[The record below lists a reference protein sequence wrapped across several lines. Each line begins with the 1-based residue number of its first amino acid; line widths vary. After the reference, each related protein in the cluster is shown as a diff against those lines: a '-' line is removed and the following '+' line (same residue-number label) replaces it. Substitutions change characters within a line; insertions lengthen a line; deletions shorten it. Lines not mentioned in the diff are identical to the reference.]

1 MKKILALVLAGIML
15 LSAVSCVKTG
25 TEGDTTAADTGAST
39 PKEYVDPYK
48 DITDYDELSA
58 AIYEDV
64 LGEFY
69 TAYEAAK
76 AATTLSERWALMAIA
91 EAKLM
96 ETALFLPLTSNG
108 GNYAISKVVP
118 NTITSA
124 LWGNDS
130 YRYHNALVA
139 TTPLTSAHRDEI
151 KAAWA
156 EKKGTGTFD
165 AWVKAYLADKG
176 YALKDTYT
184 LSYSSDPQTW
194 DVLATSRAADSEAI
208 VNTYDGLY
216 EYDAE
221 NRLMPALAES
231 YTKGTDANG
240 KTTYTFKIRAG
251 QVWVDAQGNKVAD
264 VKADDFVAGMQHM
277 MDAMGGLEYLV
288 EGIIVNATE
297 YIYGDITDFSQVGVK
312 AVDDTTLV
320 YTLEYDCS
328 FFMTMLGYGV
338 FAPMSRSYYV
348 SKGGQFGADYNPEDE
363 NYTYGLSPDTIAYC
377 GPYTVTANTPE
388 SSIVFS
394 ANNSY
399 WNKDNISIKT
409 IKWMY
414 NDGQVITKAYDDFKA
429 GVLDGCGLNPST
441 LTIAKSEGT
450 YANNIYVSATD
461 ATSFGAFFNVNR
473 AIYANKND
481 DTKAISPKAENTA
494 EQTRSIA
501 ALRNVHFRRAL
512 SFALDRGA
520 YNAQTVG
527 DDLKLTSLRNTYTPG
542 TFVCLEEQVTVK
554 INGTDKTYPA
564 GTYYGKIMQDQID
577 ADGVKIKVWDPQAD
591 GGIGS
596 SDGFDGWYN
605 TANAVEELNKAIAEL
620 AEQGIVIS
628 AEKPIYVDLPSYTGH
643 ESYKNRGLSLKA
655 SIEKALG
662 GKVIINLVDC
672 PKSIEWYNAGYY
684 TNAGSEANYD
694 IYDVSG
700 WGPDYGDPQ
709 TYLDTFLPDYAG
721 YMVKCIGIF

>member
-1 MKKILALVLAGIML
+1 MRKILALVLAAIML

-25 TEGDTTAADTGAST
+25 PDTESTEAGTA
-39 PKEYVDPYK
+39 KEYVDPYK

-58 AIYEDV
+58 ALYDEI

-96 ETALFLPLTSNG
+96 ESGVFLPLTTNG

-165 AWVKAYLADKG
+165 AWVRAYLADKG

-184 LSYSSDPQTW
+184 LGYSSDPQTW

-221 NRLMPALAES
+221 NRLMPALATSSE
-231 YTKGTDANG
+231 KGTDANG
-240 KTTYTFKIRAG
+240 KTTYTFKIREN
-251 QVWVDAQGNKVAD
+251 QIWVDAQGNKVAD

-277 MDAMGGLEYLV
+277 LDSMGGLEYLV

-297 YIYGDITDFSQVGVK
+297 YINGEVTDFTKVGVK

-338 FAPMSRSYYV
+338 FAPMSREFYLA
-348 SKGGQFGADYNPEDE
+348 KGGQFGADYNPEAE
-363 NYTYGLSPDTIAYC
+363 TYAYGKTRTDIAYC
-377 GPYTVTANTPE
+377 GPYTVTAHTDKNT
-388 SSIVFS
+388 IVFS

-399 WNKDNISIKT
+399 WNKDNITIKT
-409 IKWMY
+409 LTWMY
-414 NDGQVITKAYDDFKA
+414 NDGTVTTKAYDDFKA
-429 GVLDGCGLNPST
+429 GILDGCGLNPST
-441 LTIAKSEGT
+441 LTMARSEGT
-450 YANNIYVSATD
+450 YAANIYVSATD
-461 ATSFGAFFNVNR
+461 ATTFCGFYNVNR
-473 AIYANKND
+473 ALYANFND
-481 DTKAISPKAENTA
+481 ETKVVSPKAENA
-494 EQTRSIA
+494 EEQTRSIA

-527 DDLKLTSLRNTYTPG
+527 EDLKLTSLRNCYTPG
-542 TFVCLEEQVTVK
+542 NFVYLEQEVTVK
-554 INGTDKTYPA
+554 INGKDTTYPA

-577 ADGVKIKVWDPQAD
+577 ADGVKIKVWDPTAD

-605 TANAVEELNKAIAEL
+605 VDNAVEELNKAIAEL
-620 AEQGIVIS
+620 AEEGIEIS
-628 AEKPIYVDLPSYTGH
+628 ADKPIYVDLPSFTGS
-643 ESYKNRGLSLKA
+643 EAYKNRGVAFKQ
-655 SIEKALG
+655 SIESALG

-672 PKSIEWYNAGYY
+672 PSSKEWYYAGYY

-709 TYLDTFLPDYAG
+709 TYLDTFLPEYAG

>member
-1 MKKILALVLAGIML
+1 MRKILALVLAAIML

-25 TEGDTTAADTGAST
+25 PDTESTEAGTA
-39 PKEYVDPYK
+39 KEYVDPYK

-58 AIYEDV
+58 ALYDEI

-96 ETALFLPLTSNG
+96 ESGIFLPLSTNG

-139 TTPLTSAHRDEI
+139 TTPLTSAHRDDI

-165 AWVKAYLADKG
+165 AWVKSYLADKG
-176 YALKDTYT
+176 YALQNTYS
-184 LSYSSDPQTW
+184 LGYSADPQTW
-194 DVLATSRAADSEAI
+194 DVLATSMAADSEAI

-221 NRLMPALAES
+221 NRLMPALATS
-231 YTKGTDANG
+231 YEKGTDANG
-240 KTTYTFKIRAG
+240 KTTYTFKIREG
-251 QVWVDAQGNKVAD
+251 QIWVDAQGNKVAD

-297 YIYGDITDFSQVGVK
+297 YIYGEISDFSQVGVK

-338 FAPMSRSYYV
+338 FAPMSRKYYE
-348 SKGGQFGADYNPEDE
+348 SKGGQFGADYNPEAE
-363 NYTYGLSPDTIAYC
+363 TYAYGKDFDDIAYC
-377 GPYTVTANTPE
+377 GPYTVTTHTSENT
-388 SSIVFS
+388 IVFS

-399 WNKDNISIKT
+399 WNKDNITIKT
-409 IKWMY
+409 LTWLY
-414 NDGQVITKAYDDFKA
+414 NDGKIVTKAFDDFKSGA
-429 GVLDGCGLNPST
+429 IDGCGLNPST
-441 LTIAKSEGT
+441 LVTARADATLADK
-450 YANNIYVSATD
+450 IYVSATD
-461 ATSFGAFFNVNR
+461 ATTFCGFYNINRSIYNNFN
-473 AIYANKND
+473 D
-481 DTKAISPKAENTA
+481 ETKMVSPKATDTTA
-494 EQTRSIA
+494 QTRSIA

-520 YNAQTVG
+520 HNAQVVG
-527 DDLKLTSLRNTYTPG
+527 EDLKLTSLRNTYTPG
-542 TFVCLEEQVTVK
+542 TFVYLEQEVTVK
-554 INGTDKTYPA
+554 INGKDTTYPA

-577 ADGVKIKVWDPQAD
+577 ADGVKIKVWDPTAD

-605 TANAVEELNKAIAEL
+605 VDNAVEELNKAIAEL
-620 AEQGIVIS
+620 AEEGIEIS
-628 AEKPIYVDLPSYTGH
+628 AENPIYIDLPNYAASEVYNNR
-643 ESYKNRGLSLKA
+643 SMAYKQ
-655 SIEKALG
+655 SIEEALG
-662 GKVIINLVDC
+662 GKVILNLLDGD
-672 PKSIEWYNAGYY
+672 KAAWYYAGYY
-684 TNAGSEANYD
+684 PKTGDQSNYD
-694 IYDVSG
+694 IYDGSG

-709 TYLDTFLPDYAG
+709 TYLDTMIPNYKG
-721 YMVKCIGIF
+721 YMTKSIGIY